1 MCPRI
6 ERGKYL
12 YIIFLSCIG
21 QQLAPQDANSA
32 TLLDHTGINTE
43 RVSAI
48 SHTAAAKENA
58 RMEGKKYMAW
68 ARGKLFKC
76 LCAKLVRVLW
86 GIKTIRISST
96 DDSVADSRRV
106 NIVLAQ
112 GDVYSCPS
120 HVKANCF

>member
-1 MCPRI
+1 MCPRR
-6 ERGKYL
+6 ERRKYL

-21 QQLAPQDANSA
+21 QQLAPRDTNSA

-43 RVSAI
+43 RVSAV
-48 SHTAAAKENA
+48 SHTVAAKENP
-58 RMEGKKYMAW
+58 RMEGKKYLAW
-68 ARGKLFKC
+68 AQGKLFKC
-76 LCAKLVRVLW
+76 LCAQLVRVLW
-86 GIKTIRISST
+86 GIKTIRTSSM
-96 DDSVADSRRV
+96 DDSVADSGRD